1 MDKIT
6 EYVELLIQAVKESN
20 EYCLYKQ
27 AEEALDENLQLKR
40 RVEDFN
46 RANHRIHTQKDPQKL
61 FQGISALDRES
72 QELRKIPQVNAYL
85 QAELD
90 LCKLLQ
96 YISLEINGGIDI
108 HVPGAALYE

>member
-6 EYVELLIQAVKESN
+6 EYMELLIQAIKDSN
-20 EYCLYKQ
+20 EYRIYKQ
-27 AEEALDENLQLKR
+27 AEAVLDENPQLKR
-40 RVEDFN
+40 RVDDFN
-46 RANHRIHTQKDPQKL
+46 RANYRLHTQKDPQKL
-61 FQGISALDRES
+61 FQGIRALDEES
-72 QELRKIPQVNAYL
+72 QALKKIPQVNSYL

-108 HVPGAALYE
+108 HVPGATLYE